1 MKEVYPMLEGS
12 ERSAT
17 AAFVAGV
24 MVGVVAGVLLTP
36 RAGSELR
43 ASLKEYAASAID
55 DIVETAL
62 QSGKTYVE
70 EMVQRGK
77 AYIETTVE
85 EVLEPARNLGSTR

>member
-1 MKEVYPMLEGS
+1 MMEGS

-36 RAGSELR
+36 RAGSDLR
-43 ASLKEYAASAID
+43 NSLKDYAASAID
-55 DIVETAL
+55 DIVNTAL
-62 QSGKTYVE
+62 QTGKTYVE

-77 AYIETTVE
+77 EYIESTVE
-85 EVLEPARNLGSTR
+85 EALEPARNLGLTR

>member
-1 MKEVYPMLEGS
+1 MLEGS

-36 RAGSELR
+36 RAGSDLR

>member
-1 MKEVYPMLEGS
+1 MLEGS
-12 ERSAT
+12 EGSAT

-43 ASLKEYAASAID
+43 ASLQEYAASAID